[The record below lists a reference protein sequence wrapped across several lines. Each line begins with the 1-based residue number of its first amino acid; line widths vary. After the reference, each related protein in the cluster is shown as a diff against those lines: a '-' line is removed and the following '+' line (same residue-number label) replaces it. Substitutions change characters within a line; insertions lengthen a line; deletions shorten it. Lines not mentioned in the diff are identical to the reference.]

1 MDGERDRW
9 LQRPHDRDAL
19 RSAIRLVRRRLEVPF
34 AFGGEVDDDD
44 AMRLS
49 ELDGATTRGLRDLL
63 VRPGAGLGGRVIE
76 SQRPAGVR
84 DYANARTITHDYDRP
99 VLAERIRSI
108 VAAPVTVRG
117 RVRAVLYASV
127 RGGATLGERA
137 ADRLVDIAR
146 QLGAE
151 FALRDEVDR
160 RVRLIA
166 ADYAERQ
173 SPVLG
178 TDAREEIR
186 DLQGELRRIAQAVDD
201 PGLRD
206 QLRQASER
214 LAGLGQPRPDA
225 ATGSQND
232 GLGTVGPGAVG
243 PQLSPRELDVLA
255 QVALGCGNAEIA
267 RRLSL
272 RPETVKAY
280 LRSATGKLEVH
291 NRNEAV
297 VAARRLGL
305 LALPSQARLA
315 TRPAP
320 GRDISPHAAPAR
332 SGQTNECDAL
342 PKLLGTAPLSLNG
355 SLVRMGRKG
364 LVDTRRT
371 AGQGTRRAWG
381 G

>member
-1 MDGERDRW
+1 MDSERDRW

-34 AFGGEVDDDD
+34 AFGGEVDDGADGS
-44 AMRLS
+44 MRLS

-63 VRPGAGLGGRVIE
+63 VMPGAGLGGRVIAC
-76 SQRPAGVR
+76 RRLAGVR
-84 DYANARTITHDYDRP
+84 DYATAKTITHEYDLP

-108 VAAPVTVRG
+108 IAAPVTVRG

-151 FALRDEVDR
+151 LDLRDEVDR
-160 RVRLIA
+160 RVQLIA
-166 ADYAERQ
+166 ADYAEHQ
-173 SPVLG
+173 AGVLDA
-178 TDAREEIR
+178 DAREELR

-206 QLRQASER
+206 QLRAASER
-214 LAGLGQPRPDA
+214 LAGLGQPRPA
-225 ATGSQND
+225 AVAG
-232 GLGTVGPGAVG
+232 G

-272 RPETVKAY
+272 RLETVKAY

-297 VAARRLGL
+297 VAAAGSACSLRRRGTFL
-305 LALPSQARLA
+305 L
-315 TRPAP
+315 T
-320 GRDISPHAAPAR
+320 
-332 SGQTNECDAL
+332 
-342 PKLLGTAPLSLNG
+342 
-355 SLVRMGRKG
+355 LVRG
-364 LVDTRRT
+364 
-371 AGQGTRRAWG
+371 
-381 G
+381 

>member
-1 MDGERDRW
+1 MDSERDRW

-34 AFGGEVDDDD
+34 AFGGEVDDGADRT
-44 AMRLS
+44 MRLS

-63 VRPGAGLGGRVIE
+63 VIPGAGLGGRVIAGR
-76 SQRPAGVR
+76 RPAGVR
-84 DYANARTITHDYDRP
+84 DYATAKTITHEYDLP

-108 VAAPVTVRG
+108 IAAPVTVRG

-151 FALRDEVDR
+151 LALRDEVDR
-160 RVRLIA
+160 RVKLIA
-166 ADYAERQ
+166 ADYAEHQ
-173 SPVLG
+173 AGVLNA
-178 TDAREEIR
+178 DAREELR

-206 QLRQASER
+206 QLRAASER
-214 LAGLGQPRPDA
+214 LAGLGQPRVLDA
-225 ATGSQND
+225 AAGAQA
-232 GLGTVGPGAVG
+232 VGPGAVG

-297 VAARRLGL
+297 VTARRLGL
-305 LALPSQARLA
+305 LALPSQARLVA
-315 TRPAP
+315 PAP
-320 GRDISPHAAPAR
+320 PQP
-332 SGQTNECDAL
+332 
-342 PKLLGTAPLSLNG
+342 LNG
-355 SLVRMGRKG
+355 HFAPYRARAEGEQTFLLTLVRG
-364 LVDTRRT
+364 
-371 AGQGTRRAWG
+371 
-381 G
+381 

>member
-1 MDGERDRW
+1 MDSARDRW

-34 AFGGEVDDDD
+34 AFGGEVDDE

-49 ELDGATTRGLRDLL
+49 ELDGATTRGLRDLV
-63 VRPGAGLGGRVIE
+63 VRPGAGLGGRVID
-76 SQRPAGVR
+76 SRRPAVVR
-84 DYANARTITHDYDRP
+84 DYASAKTITHEYDRP
-99 VLAERIRSI
+99 VLAEQIRSI

-137 ADRLVDIAR
+137 TDRLVDIAR

-151 FALRDEVDR
+151 LALRDEVDR
-160 RVRLIA
+160 RVKLIA
-166 ADYAERQ
+166 ADYADRR
-173 SPVLG
+173 SRVLDA
-178 TDAREEIR
+178 DAREELR

-214 LAGLGQPRPDA
+214 LAGLGRPLPLALDA
-225 ATGSQND
+225 AGSPAIGSHSA
-232 GLGTVGPGAVG
+232 GLQGLG
-243 PQLSPRELDVLA
+243 PQLSPRELDVLS

-272 RPETVKAY
+272 SPETVKAY

-305 LALPSQARLA
+305 LA
-315 TRPAP
+315 
-320 GRDISPHAAPAR
+320 
-332 SGQTNECDAL
+332 
-342 PKLLGTAPLSLNG
+342 
-355 SLVRMGRKG
+355 
-364 LVDTRRT
+364 
-371 AGQGTRRAWG
+371 
-381 G
+381 